1 MIEAEQEVNLQS
13 KQVNILDKCFMV
25 LKMPFPFS
33 TTTTTTTT
41 TTNNNN
47 NNNNNREISDG

>member
-41 TTNNNN
+41 TNNN

>member
-1 MIEAEQEVNLQS
+1 
-13 KQVNILDKCFMV
+13 MV

-33 TTTTTTTT
+33 TTTTSTTTT

-47 NNNNNREISDG
+47 REISDGWKKEIDKDGIIIDK

>member
-1 MIEAEQEVNLQS
+1 
-13 KQVNILDKCFMV
+13 MV

-33 TTTTTTTT
+33 TTTTSTTTT

-47 NNNNNREISDG
+47 REISDGCKKEIDKDGIIIDK

>member
-1 MIEAEQEVNLQS
+1 
-13 KQVNILDKCFMV
+13 MV

-33 TTTTTTTT
+33 STTT

-47 NNNNNREISDG
+47 DREISDGWKKEIDKDRIIIDKW

>member
-1 MIEAEQEVNLQS
+1 
-13 KQVNILDKCFMV
+13 MV
-25 LKMPFPFS
+25 LKIPFPFS

-47 NNNNNREISDG
+47 NREISDGWKKEIDKEGIIIDK